1 MTYTYPGHSFAPT
14 PLFNAVINILRIR
27 LLSQVSSWVL
37 FIVVTLDRWTGYFLV
52 ISGRTLLRICWT
64 EEGFFF
70 LWRRFEREG
79 AWIEL
84 GWRYWV
90 YLILTLFFAW
100 NIFSL
105 VIFCLFHT
113 LRLLVALA
121 LFIIIVLST
130 EVLYVLYIS
139 SLIFPVCMF
148 LFGFLLD
155 SFVCSCLWFTISWY

>member
-1 MTYTYPGHSFAPT
+1 MHKQKGHSSRRFMTYTYPGHSFAPT
-14 PLFNAVINILRIR
+14 PLFNAVINILTIR

-84 GWRYWV
+84 G
-90 YLILTLFFAW
+90 
-100 NIFSL
+100 
-105 VIFCLFHT
+105 
-113 LRLLVALA
+113 
-121 LFIIIVLST
+121 
-130 EVLYVLYIS
+130 
-139 SLIFPVCMF
+139 
-148 LFGFLLD
+148 
-155 SFVCSCLWFTISWY
+155 